1 MYYKCHIIH
10 NFLGFFLGHANYNI
24 TNTGGL
30 ICNFYYYGRWKP
42 FRYCLLQVFRMHEL
56 FCFWLLFDTGK
67 MHWCHWGWGHWRR
80 CDFENNLAREYVQLQ
95 QGMHLPKRINILW
108 RLHMCFCD
116 IKNGTIMYA
125 MDVMIVGQGDEGHLG
140 GLFFRWRGT
149 APRG

>member
-1 MYYKCHIIH
+1 MVDENHFIIVYCRCLECVSYFAFCCYLTQGKCSDAIEDEVIADDVI
-10 NFLGFFLGHANYNI
+10 LKTI
-24 TNTGGL
+24 WKGG
-30 ICNFYYYGRWKP
+30 
-42 FRYCLLQVFRMHEL
+42 
-56 FCFWLLFDTGK
+56 
-67 MHWCHWGWGHWRR
+67 
-80 CDFENNLAREYVQLQ
+80 REYVQQL